1 MSKPSLHS
9 WRYCVLGEGD
19 LAAEPL
25 YQSSESWR
33 RSRHERRSREKYL
46 FQTYFNTYFKR
57 LVPTPFFWI
66 AAPPPKLKSHN
77 TQYRQLRRLVKTS
90 GNGPGV
96 GECPA
101 LGQCKICKCPTPG
114 TDKACKFPA
123 VAREGGGLGAGGID
137 WCVKWW
143 LMINHETYLYIFYV
157 KVSLKGTYNVN

>member
-33 RSRHERRSREKYL
+33 RSRHERRSREEILISNL
-46 FQTYFNTYFKR
+46 FQYVFQ
-57 LVPTPFFWI
+57 TPRPHSFFLDRGS
-66 AAPPPKLKSHN
+66 AAKTKI
-77 TQYRQLRRLVKTS
+77 TQYTIPPAAQASQNL

-123 VAREGGGLGAGGID
+123 VARGGGWAQVELTDALSD
-137 WCVKWW
+137 D
-143 LMINHETYLYIFYV
+143 
-157 KVSLKGTYNVN
+157 